1 MLQAWFAATEPHL
14 QQLPMTYLTSACEA
28 LASLA
33 AAVPS
38 SWLRSYTAATEARL
52 GQLSLQQ
59 LALLLMHIGDLQLQL
74 PDSWWQQYSRCVLQ
88 HAARKLAPDKL
99 GIQLHST
106 DGEDQVQQGT
116 EQQQQQ
122 QLQKPQAARIRAAAD
137 ALCSMLWASS
147 GLPGQP
153 LQQQCLQQCLELL
166 LPAVDAGHCSP
177 GAAAQL
183 LHACSAGA
191 CRNHPAAGSAG
202 QACLT
207 RLQERLQKVCADVN
221 TLQLLL
227 ACMQLRSVQ
236 QQLPPGF
243 CADLEVA
250 LVSALPSLPSQLL
263 VEVGAVFGAVG
274 HSPGLEFMS
283 SFALVTKQKLGN
295 MAPAEMLLLVNSCVQ
310 MRSIM
315 PNLWVVAVLQQ
326 LQRFVALRRGVFGS
340 RSRDETA
347 VTAARLDAPA
357 DVDVAGLSA
366 DDVRTV
372 LHQLE
377 LVAADWPGACAG
389 SQGVVAWLQDH
400 VQAGV

>member
-1 MLQAWFAATEPHL
+1 
-14 QQLPMTYLTSACEA
+14 
-28 LASLA
+28 
-33 AAVPS
+33 
-38 SWLRSYTAATEARL
+38 
-52 GQLSLQQ
+52 
-59 LALLLMHIGDLQLQL
+59 MHIGDLQLQL
-74 PDSWWQQYSRCVLQ
+74 PDTWWQQFSRCVLQ
-88 HAARKLAPDKL
+88 HAAGKLAPNKL
-99 GIQLHST
+99 GMQLYST
-106 DGEDQVQQGT
+106 DAADQVQQGA
-116 EQQQQQ
+116 EQQQ

-147 GLPGQP
+147 GLLGQP

-166 LPAVDAGHCSP
+166 LPGVDAEHCSP
-177 GAAAQL
+177 GAAVQL

-191 CRNHPAAGSAG
+191 CRTLPAAGSAA

-236 QQLPPGF
+236 QRLPPGF
-243 CADLEVA
+243 CADLEIA

-263 VEVGAVFGAVG
+263 VEVGAVFGTVG

-283 SFALVTKQKLGN
+283 SFAIVTRQKLGS
-295 MAPAEMLLLVNSCVQ
+295 MAPAEMMLLVDSCVQ
-310 MRSIM
+310 MRGIM

-340 RSRDETA
+340 QSRDEIA
-347 VTAARLDAPA
+347 VTARLDAPA

-366 DDVRTV
+366 DGVREV

-377 LVAADWPGACAG
+377 LVAADWPSACAG